1 MTQLL
6 TIENLCKSFFGV
18 QVLHDVGFELLPG
31 QVLGLVGENGSGKST
46 TMNILGGV
54 HQPDRG
60 TMSIAGRPYAPRGP
74 KDAEACGIA
83 FIHQELNLFKNLT
96 IEEN

>member
-1 MTQLL
+1 MWA
-6 TIENLCKSFFGV
+6 SR
-18 QVLHDVGFELLPG
+18 LLPG

-60 TMSIAGRPYAPRGP
+60 AMTIDGRLTRRAARATPRRAASRSSIRNSTSSR
-74 KDAEACGIA
+74 
-83 FIHQELNLFKNLT
+83 T
-96 IEEN
+96 